1 MMNAESLLV
10 LASDVITNC
19 NQVPIPK
26 SVITDGVNIIPT
38 PDTTSFHCTTMAALP
53 SLWVQL
59 APLLALAAA
68 LYGILAAVGD
78 YLEFRDKNLKERRSS
93 SEANKLTPVREIDGL
108 SKLRMGQRV
117 QVAAKASSGYATVF
131 FVGAFYHDQGALLA
145 NPSPDDLALHS
156 FMFNITLW
164 GAIGL
169 TIMAG
174 IVVGVG
180 RSSRITEAEA
190 LQKEA
195 METAA
200 LQAKEAA
207 EAAALKAKEAEEAEE
222 AASLKGQE
230 APTVASPGDSASK
243 PKPWSPLRTL
253 INRLRHRTTSDA
265 ADISED

>member
-1 MMNAESLLV
+1 MMNADSLLV

-26 SVITDGVNIIPT
+26 SIITDGVNIIPT

-93 SEANKLTPVREIDGL
+93 SEASKLTPVREIDGL
-108 SKLRMGQRV
+108 AKLRMGQRV

-131 FVGAFYHDQGALLA
+131 FVGAFYHDQGALMA
-145 NPSPDDLALHS
+145 NPSPADLALQS

-169 TIMAG
+169 TLMAG
-174 IVVGVG
+174 IVVRVG
-180 RSSRITEAEA
+180 RSSRIAEAEA
-190 LQKEA
+190 LQKKEA
-195 METAA
+195 MEAAA

-207 EAAALKAKEAEEAEE
+207 EAAALKAKEAEEA
-222 AASLKGQE
+222 ASLKGQE
-230 APTVASPGDSASK
+230 APTVTSPGDSASK
-243 PKPWSPLRTL
+243 AKPRSPLRTL
-253 INRLRHRTTSDA
+253 ISRLRHRTTSDA
-265 ADISED
+265 AGISED